1 MLLDSWIDRTIQR
14 LGYIKTRADKDAGRA
29 MVWSGEA
36 PLGSTVE
43 DWSDWSDGQ
52 RERLAITS
60 SWVYSDIRGIANEA
74 SQADVGI
81 YERQGEEL
89 EEVIDHEFEQIMR
102 RPNEFMGGA
111 WLRQYSIYWWLLRGE
126 AYWLKVFDQSG
137 AVREIWPLPASRMRP
152 IPDPLTYISG
162 YGYRSQQGE
171 PEQLLEVEQVCFFR
185 FPNPFDYH
193 RGLSPLSAYQLA
205 LETDVSA
212 ARWNRDFF
220 NNGASLQMILS
231 VPHMTQSQ
239 FEQVKMDIDSQ
250 LMDEQRRFLIG
261 RAGDI
266 KAEPVTVTQQ
276 DAEFLAG
283 REFSRQEIDRIFG
296 YPAGYWSERANRAN
310 AEAAKATF
318 IEQAVWPLLVLMHDE
333 ITSQIVQ
340 PAYGEQYVARY
351 QDIRL
356 RNRDLELKEA
366 GPVFPRHDSGRG
378 ASRIGQDTLP
388 RFRIRRD
395 VIPVGGQRWRGWRLF
410 IYAFDGHGA
419 DEIQWRSESRSTQM
433 ARDRLAAAEESAN
446 HRVYDFESDIIDNH
460 VKSQVMEAL
469 SSATT
474 AEEVKAAFGGP
485 FREEI
490 LGWEGY
496 P

>member
-1 MLLDSWIDRTIQR
+1 MILDSWIDRTVQR
-14 LGYIKTRADKDAGRA
+14 LGYTKARADKDAGRA
-29 MVWSGEA
+29 MIWAGEA

-43 DWSDWSDGQ
+43 NWSDWSDDQ

-60 SWVYSDIRGIANEA
+60 SWVYSDIKGIANEV

-81 YERQGEEL
+81 FQRIGENL

-102 RPNEFMGGA
+102 RPNNFMGGA

-137 AVREIWPLPASRMRP
+137 AVREIWPLPASRVRP
-152 IPDPLTYISG
+152 IPDPVNYISG
-162 YGYRSQQGE
+162 YGYRSTQGE
-171 PEQLLEVEQVCFFR
+171 PEQLLEREQVCFFR

-193 RGLSPLSAYQLA
+193 RGLSPLSAYRLA

-220 NNGASLQMILS
+220 NNGAALQMILS

-239 FEQVKMDIDSQ
+239 FEQVKLDIDSQ
-250 LMDEQRRFLIG
+250 LLDEQRRFLIG

-266 KAEPVTVTQQ
+266 KAEPVTVAQK

-283 REFSRQEIDRIFG
+283 RDFSRQEIDRIFG

-310 AEAAKATF
+310 AEAAKATL
-318 IEQAVWPLLVLMHDE
+318 IEQAIWPLLVLMQDE
-333 ITSQIVQ
+333 ITAQIVQ

-356 RNRDLELKEA
+356 RNRDLELKERGLYFQA
-366 GPVFPRHDSGRG
+366 QTLDEVRAELGKDPFPDSDLGEMLFPLAVRG
-378 ASRIGQDTLP
+378 GGDGGFSAMPSMGIGQMKSNGEVKADL
-388 RFRIRRD
+388 RKWQGIALRRLKAGE
-395 VIPVGGQRWRGWRLF
+395 PPG
-410 IYAFDGHGA
+410 
-419 DEIQWRSESRSTQM
+419 
-433 ARDRLAAAEESAN
+433 
-446 HRVYDFESDIIDNH
+446 YDFESDAIAEHI
-460 VKSQVMEAL
+460 KTQISEAL
-469 SSATT
+469 DMATT
-474 AEEVKAAFGGP
+474 AEEVKAAFSGP
-485 FREEI
+485 FREQG